1 MISLICLTLKEENK
15 MYNLKLKR
23 VYKKPQNSSIKKDWS
38 KKDNW
43 STGTFYSL
51 LDEKNLPNRIK
62 IGA

>member
-1 MISLICLTLKEENK
+1 
-15 MYNLKLKR
+15 MYNLKLKNIH
-23 VYKKPQNSSIKKDWS
+23 KKPQNSSIKKDWI

-43 STGTFYSL
+43 STGLYYSL

>member
-1 MISLICLTLKEENK
+1 
-15 MYNLKLKR
+15 MYNIALKR
-23 VYKKPQNSSIKKDWS
+23 VYKKPQSSSMKKDWS

-43 STGTFYSL
+43 STAIYYSL

>member
-1 MISLICLTLKEENK
+1 MLT
-15 MYNLKLKR
+15 YNIAIKR
-23 VYKKPQNSSIKKDWS
+23 VYRKPQKSTVRKDWS

-43 STGTFYSL
+43 STGLFYSL

>member
-1 MISLICLTLKEENK
+1 

-23 VYKKPQNSSIKKDWS
+23 VYKKPQNSSVKKDWS

-43 STGTFYSL
+43 STGLYYSL